1 MAHPNVHPEGAPK
14 PKHVTPAD
22 LIKMNQYLQK
32 QIITRENNANEASFE
47 SKQSGGYSKIKRNIF
62 NKGLPNSLLNYTN

>member
-1 MAHPNVHPEGAPK
+1 MVHPTVHLEGAPK

-22 LIKMNQYLQK
+22 LIEMNQYLQK
-32 QIITRENNANEASFE
+32 QIITRENANEASFE

-62 NKGLPNSLLNYTN
+62 NKDQPTSLLNYTN